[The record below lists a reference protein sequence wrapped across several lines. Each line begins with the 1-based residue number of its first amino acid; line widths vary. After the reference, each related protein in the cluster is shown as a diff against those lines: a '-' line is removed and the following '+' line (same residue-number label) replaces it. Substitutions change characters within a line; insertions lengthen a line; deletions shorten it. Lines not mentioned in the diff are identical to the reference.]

1 LFVVFDL
8 SGVEVASV
16 RFDDPTRANALGKTI
31 RSEKAIRI
39 VSKRWG
45 IEPPVSCNRRV
56 DEQATREA
64 TPNPNRMP
72 EVPGS
77 SSRQKIFQSIEPLNW
92 VGIRKSADP

>member
-1 LFVVFDL
+1 
-8 SGVEVASV
+8 
-16 RFDDPTRANALGKTI
+16 
-31 RSEKAIRI
+31 
-39 VSKRWG
+39 
-45 IEPPVSCNRRV
+45 V